1 MNQPADGEIESELE
15 QASIDSAEESEEQ
28 HDRERDA
35 AHKQGLIEKETR
47 QHGLDDG

>member
-1 MNQPADGEIESELE
+1 MNPSADDDLENDLE
-15 QASIDSAEESEEQ
+15 QASIDSAEESLEQ

-47 QHGLDDG
+47 AQGLDEG